1 MHSTFFHTLLSC
13 GRSFNYRFFFS
24 RLKDEKKSLRSLSC
38 LSRLCYEAGI
48 GRLFRLFYLFIFIF
62 YLQYHLCSLGR
73 IYIYMLSH
81 RRSQF
86 WGSRVWAQ
94 WAWQVSI
101 RNLSLA
107 IIIDAVLT
115 LLKWSMIF
123 IKMYK
128 RKKIKFEW
136 KTSYITSL
144 SNLARTGNGEEN
156 WNNCAV
162 SVRPVAADG
171 ELIILTLC

>member
-13 GRSFNYRFFFS
+13 GRSFNYRFFFTV
-24 RLKDEKKSLRSLSC
+24 KGWKEKFTISFLPFKVMLRGWYWPFVSS
-38 LSRLCYEAGI
+38 
-48 GRLFRLFYLFIFIF
+48 FLFIYFHFLFAVPFMFFGKNI
-62 YLQYHLCSLGR
+62 Y

-128 RKKIKFEW
+128 RKKNQIWMK
-136 KTSYITSL
+136 
-144 SNLARTGNGEEN
+144 NL
-156 WNNCAV
+156 V
-162 SVRPVAADG
+162 YYVFK
-171 ELIILTLC
+171 